1 MIVALWL
8 RWTRDGHFRWLALC
22 LGILVLDLFVGAALL
37 RWELALLREAW
48 GQ

>member
-1 MIVALWL
+1 MIVALWH
-8 RWTRDGHFRWLALC
+8 RWTRDHHFRWLALC

-48 GQ
+48 